1 MSDEKKKGGLFKGL
15 LDLVSEDTDEATT
28 TQAGTPVPT
37 PTATSA
43 TSRPLAPTPTVP
55 RGNVDPATAS
65 ALNETVLQQTPGVF
79 TIFQQLVDG
88 FKNLPEAQRFPT
100 AIIAL
105 EATGKGTK
113 AQLKAALT
121 ERVNAL
127 NKARSMFDSE
137 LEDEMRSS
145 VGTKADQVA
154 RFDERIA
161 QLEQDLTKV
170 REDRNALQGEIDT
183 STAQLKVTKSKFEIA
198 FQAVSQ
204 AIADENQQIAV
215 YLN

>member
-1 MSDEKKKGGLFKGL
+1 MSEKKRGI
-15 LDLVSEDTDEATT
+15 LDSLINLVSEDDGAATPP
-28 TQAGTPVPT
+28 AGTPVPT
-37 PTATSA
+37 PVAPSA
-43 TSRPLAPTPTVP
+43 TPRPLTSTTTVP

-65 ALNETVLQQTPGVF
+65 ALNETVLQQTPAVF
-79 TIFQQLVDG
+79 TIFQQLLTSFAFMKDDT
-88 FKNLPEAQRFPT
+88 QRYQA
-100 AIIAL
+100 AIAAL
-105 EATGKGTK
+105 ETTGKGTK
-113 AQLKAALT
+113 AQLKSALA
-121 ERVNAL
+121 ERLNAL
-127 NKARSMFDSE
+127 SKAKTMFDTE
-137 LEDEMRSS
+137 LEDEKRTT

-170 REDRNALQGEIDT
+170 RADRNALQGEIDT
-183 STAQLKVTKSKFEIA
+183 STARLTVTKSNFEIA